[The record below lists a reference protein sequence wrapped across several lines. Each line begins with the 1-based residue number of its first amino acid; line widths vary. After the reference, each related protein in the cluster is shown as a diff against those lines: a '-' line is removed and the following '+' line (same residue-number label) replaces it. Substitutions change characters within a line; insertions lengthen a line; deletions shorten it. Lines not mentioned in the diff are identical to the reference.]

1 MTDSSHWPAV
11 TVAVPADAVGEL
23 ERAGLAYRRPVFRG
37 AAFDAVVTVGMDAS
51 AVVTL
56 LQAPDAVRA
65 FAAWVRGRSSRS
77 GNSIE
82 LSVRHGDRRV
92 RLTVDGDVDVSAVAG
107 FLASAF
113 ADHEEPKG
121 EIREG

>member
-1 MTDSSHWPAV
+1 MTDSTDRPAV

-23 ERAGLAYRRPVFRG
+23 ERAGLAYHRPVFRG
-37 AAFDAVVTVGMDAS
+37 AALDAVVTVGMDAS
-51 AVVTL
+51 ALVTL

-65 FAAWVRGRSSRS
+65 FAAWVRGWNLRS

-82 LSVRHGDRRV
+82 LSARRGDRRV
-92 RLTVDGDVDVSAVAG
+92 RLTVDGDVDVSVVAD

-113 ADHEEPKG
+113 ADQDSKDETHEA
-121 EIREG
+121 